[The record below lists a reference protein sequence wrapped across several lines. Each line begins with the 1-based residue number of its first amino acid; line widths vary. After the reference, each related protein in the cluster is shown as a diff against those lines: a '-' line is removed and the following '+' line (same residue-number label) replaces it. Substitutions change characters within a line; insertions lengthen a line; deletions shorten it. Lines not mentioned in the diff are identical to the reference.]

1 MESIKEMQENEK
13 KRLGDLDGEYADRM
27 RTRVNEKLKDAIR
40 HGASFITVVPSQL
53 HDPKDV
59 FRQDVWLSAVIGEM
73 VNTGDYRCVW
83 GGGRLGENTKLNIV
97 FTAKQK
103 TAKSQTRNKMLFHI
117 MAVLFFCATL
127 IATIAAFLFIPDIVY
142 FSDPI
147 DGDLLK
153 AFAGIMGMVSVT
165 LSTVDCLRF
174 YCDIY
179 GPIHQIK

>member
-1 MESIKEMQENEK
+1 
-13 KRLGDLDGEYADRM
+13 
-27 RTRVNEKLKDAIR
+27 
-40 HGASFITVVPSQL
+40 VPSQL

-59 FRQDVWLSAVIGEM
+59 FRPDVWLSAIMGEM
-73 VNTGDYRCVW
+73 ISTGDYRCVW
-83 GGGRLGENTKLNIV
+83 GGGRMGENTKLNIV

-103 TAKSQTRNKMLFHI
+103 TAMRQTRNKMLFHI

-127 IATIAAFLFIPDIVY
+127 IATIAAFLFVPDMAY
-142 FSDPI
+142 FSDPRG
-147 DGDLLK
+147 GDLLK
-153 AFAGIMGMVSVT
+153 AFGGIMGMVAVT